1 MRPARQGMG
10 QVANRQELINAVD
23 LALAGDWTGAHEVA
37 QQDEDDA
44 TSCWIHAVLHKI
56 EGDEGNS
63 RYWYRR
69 AGHAYEAYADTKA
82 ELAAIKAA
90 LTY

>member
-1 MRPARQGMG
+1 MAEREDLTR
-10 QVANRQELINAVD
+10 AVD
-23 LALAGDWTGAHEVA
+23 LALAGNWDDAHEIVQA
-37 QQDEDDA
+37 HEDDA
-44 TSCWIHAVLHKI
+44 TACWIHAVLHKI
-56 EGDEGNS
+56 EGDAGNA

-69 AGHAYEAYADTKA
+69 SGHAYEAYPDPQA

>member
-1 MRPARQGMG
+1 MAGSADRS
-10 QVANRQELINAVD
+10 VLIRALD
-23 LALAGDWTGAHEVA
+23 LAIAGDWTGAHGLV
-37 QQDEDDA
+37 DHLEDDVTA
-44 TSCWIHAVLHKI
+44 CWIHACLHKL
-56 EGDEGNS
+56 EGDEANA

-69 AGHAYEAYADTKA
+69 SSQFFESFADARA

>member
-1 MRPARQGMG
+1 MDVRA
-10 QVANRQELINAVD
+10 ELIRALD
-23 LALAGDWTGAHEVA
+23 LAIAGDWEAAHLVV
-37 QQDEDDA
+37 QRYEDDS
-44 TSCWIHAVLHKI
+44 TGCWIHACLHKI
-56 EGDEGNS
+56 EGDAANS

-69 AGHAYEAYADTKA
+69 ASQFYESYADPKA